1 MRILSI
7 IILKLFG
14 WKVVGKL
21 PEGFNKFIMIEA
33 PHTSNLDFIIGR
45 MAFYKLGIQAKFL
58 IKYELFKFPLGGI
71 LKALGGIPV
80 NRTRK
85 NNMVD
90 QVCDLFEKNDAL
102 AIIITPEGTRKY
114 NANWKKG
121 FYHIAE
127 RANVPVILGFVDYAK
142 KEGGIGP
149 VVYPKMGNYEED
161 LKYIQDFYRDK
172 TARFPEKY
180 NLSPMYQ
187 NKAKS

>member
-21 PEGFNKFIMIEA
+21 PDGFNKFIMIEA
-33 PHTSNLDFIIGR
+33 PHTSNLDFIVGR
-45 MAFYKLGIQAKFL
+45 LAFYKLGIQAKFL
-58 IKYELFKFPLGGI
+58 IKKELFKFPLGNV

-80 NRTRK
+80 NRSRK

-90 QVCDLFEKNDAL
+90 QVCELFDKNEKL

-127 RANVPVILGFVDYAK
+127 RANVPVILGFIDYAK

-149 VVYPKMGNYEED
+149 VIYPKFGNYEQD

-187 NKAKS
+187 NNA